1 MQLSEHFS
9 LAELTVSEIAARK
22 GLDNLPEGV
31 ALENLSRLAEKLE
44 EVRKVIGKP
53 IMITENDHNVK
64 LYNGDIGLC
73 LAKGKVWFGNRE
85 VSTSRIPAHEPAFMM
100 TMTTIMTAMMMILTT
115 TMTMDPEDMKEIGL
129 AAGQMAIIRTDFGE
143 AIFRC
148 EAGKIPRGMIF
159 VAYGPPT
166 CKLMGG
172 DTDGTGMPMS
182 KGWEVEVIPQ

>member
-1 MQLSEHFS
+1 MTSKRFILNASRSSKQGTLINVGKDSEEYQ
-9 LAELTVSEIAARK
+9 A
-22 GLDNLPEGV
+22 
-31 ALENLSRLAEKLE
+31 
-44 EVRKVIGKP
+44 
-53 IMITENDHNVK
+53 
-64 LYNGDIGLC
+64 
-73 LAKGKVWFGNRE
+73 
-85 VSTSRIPAHEPAFMM
+85 
-100 TMTTIMTAMMMILTT
+100 LTT

-143 AIFRC
+143 ATFRC